1 MLFWI
6 GEETKM
12 KKLMNLSLVYLI
24 AALAAGVFY
33 REFTKLN
40 GFEGET
46 MLRAVH
52 THLFMLGVVLLLLL
66 ALFVRDRSQ
75 VVQSRKM
82 RRFLILY
89 NLSLPLFILTLLAR
103 GIVQV
108 LQVPLSSVADAS
120 LSGIAGI
127 SHILLAIALVLFF
140 SLLYDSQK
148 AVQTTD
154 AKSENK

>member
-1 MLFWI
+1 
-6 GEETKM
+6 M

>member
-1 MLFWI
+1 
-6 GEETKM
+6 
-12 KKLMNLSLVYLI
+12 
-24 AALAAGVFY
+24 
-33 REFTKLN
+33 
-40 GFEGET
+40 

-52 THLFMLGVVLLLLL
+52 THLFMLCVVLLLLL

-103 GIVQV
+103 GIIQV
-108 LQVPLSSVADAS
+108 LQVPLSSAANAS

>member
-1 MLFWI
+1 
-6 GEETKM
+6 M
-12 KKLMNLSLVYLI
+12 KKLMNLSLAYLI

-140 SLLYDSQK
+140 SLLYYSQK